1 VLAPRATRLAA
12 SIMTARAASD
22 YLQFAYAAAQKFAEG
37 E

>member
-1 VLAPRATRLAA
+1 LNTGERAV
-12 SIMTARAASD
+12 RAASD